1 MQNPGLLPKY
11 LLLGPETCVVFFFFL
26 RTFLPFY
33 CSLYLLIFWPHRA
46 ACGIVVP
53 PPGME
58 PGPPALGARR
68 PNHWTGARE
77 APRPASVV
85 GDRVPGAQQAGS
97 GASRR
102 WLATGGRGAPWG
114 RAWASGPPVGGPG
127 ARPGLLSRLLLDLSP
142 REQILRVKAEEDKV
156 PLLVAGNK
164 SDLQERRQVPLEEAR
179 AKAEEWGVQYVETSA
194 KTRANV
200 DKVGPAP
207 HLPVL
212 ESRGG
217 CLPGVLASARA
228 ARGGCGPLEPGQV
241 RAVGRARRGL
251 RRRGLRGLRGP
262 CPPGA
267 GPAPP
272 GALDFALAGGLGRFV
287 LFTSLPT
294 GRAKG
299 SSLYN
304 FVCASR
310 DPSPLPQPQRSS
322 SFKSLRRRKG

>member
-217 CLPGVLASARA
+217 ASRGSWRPHERLGEGAAPWSRVRCAPSGGRGAASADAASA
-228 ARGGCGPLEPGQV
+228 ARVLQ
-241 RAVGRARRGL
+241 GRGRR
-251 RRRGLRGLRGP
+251 LRGP
-262 CPPGA
+262 LTLPLLAGWVDLFSSPPCPPA
-267 GPAPP
+267 GPRGPAFITSSVRPGIPP
-272 GALDFALAGGLGRFV
+272 
-287 LFTSLPT
+287 LF
-294 GRAKG
+294 
-299 SSLYN
+299 
-304 FVCASR
+304 
-310 DPSPLPQPQRSS
+310 PSPSVVLRSN
-322 SFKSLRRRKG
+322 L